1 MKISAFIV
9 LSLCA
14 ASVLS
19 QQPPKHVTLGSI
31 INQVFA
37 AEYTS
42 DQLLFQGRM
51 KTAAKTFSFTS
62 SPVALKRELINRGIS
77 GYIADNIALNVVEPV
92 VGEFKASKI
101 VSWMQS
107 EYATVSAVC
116 IYRATIQKFNVDFT
130 CVVGTAI
137 HDSAIDR
144 EAIEAVKRIVYTE
157 MKETAFNLNLKY
169 HVFTEKSLEQF
180 SSLKS
185 DKTQAD
191 LGQLMKNE
199 AGQREQ
205 VVYEL
210 NANKNDP
217 FIARLF
223 KNGLT
228 HFTSSA
234 VIESIEGVD
243 TPYLTEFSHYLA
255 DKLTLPGA
263 MRNSFIDQ
271 LYLASISDRSEWKD
285 ISFVYKLNVGEAKY
299 MSVMTVTDEPSNTMD
314 FVVCDIKAGFQMAP
328 DIIVSTVKK
337 SSFFGLFS
345 STSIR
350 IDRRPAELTDKSID
364 LLFKF
369 FKVSAFDKFRQFRGF

>member
-1 MKISAFIV
+1 MKISALFI
-9 LSLCA
+9 LGLCA
-14 ASVLS
+14 ASVLA
-19 QQPPKHVTLGSI
+19 QQAPKHVTLGSI
-31 INQVFA
+31 VNQVFA
-37 AEYTS
+37 TEHPA
-42 DQLLFQGRM
+42 DQLLFEGNI
-51 KTAAKTFSFTS
+51 KTAAKHFSFTS
-62 SPVALKRELINRGIS
+62 TQVAFKREIVSRGMS
-77 GYIADNIALNVVEPV
+77 AYLADNLALTITEPI
-92 VGEFKASKI
+92 VGEFKATRI

-107 EYATVSAVC
+107 EFGSVSAVC
-116 IYRATIQKFNVDFT
+116 IYRGTSQKFNVDFI

-137 HDSAIDR
+137 HDSAQDKDS
-144 EAIEAVKRIVYTE
+144 IEAVKRIIYTE
-157 MKETAFNLNLKY
+157 MREIAMNLNLKY
-169 HVFTEKSLEQF
+169 HVFTEKNLEQF
-180 SSLKS
+180 SALKS
-185 DKTQAD
+185 AKTQAD
-191 LGQLMKNE
+191 LGVMMKAE
-199 AGQREQ
+199 AGKRDE

-243 TPYLTEFSHYLA
+243 SPYLTEFSHYLA
-255 DKLTLPGA
+255 DKLNLPA
-263 MRNSFIDQ
+263 HIRTPLIDQ

-285 ISFVYKLNVGEAKY
+285 IAFTYKLNIGEAKY

-328 DIIVSTVKK
+328 DILVSTVTKK
-337 SSFFGLFS
+337 SFFGLFS

>member
-1 MKISAFIV
+1 MKISAFII
-9 LSLCA
+9 LGLCA

-31 INQVFA
+31 VNQVFA

-42 DQLLFQGRM
+42 DQLIFEGRM

-62 SPVALKRELINRGIS
+62 SQVAMKRELINRGFS
-77 GYIADNIALNVVEPV
+77 GYVADNIALNIVEPV

-107 EYATVSAVC
+107 EYSTVSTVC
-116 IYRATIQKFNVDFT
+116 IYRGTAQKFSVDFT
-130 CVVGTAI
+130 CVVGTAV
-137 HDSAIDR
+137 HDAATDI
-144 EAIEAVKRIVYTE
+144 EVIEAVKRIIYTE
-157 MKETAFNLNLKY
+157 MKEAAFSLNLKY
-169 HVFTEKSLEQF
+169 HVFTEKTLEQF
-180 SSLKS
+180 SGLKS
-185 DKTQAD
+185 AQTQAD
-191 LGQLMKNE
+191 LGNLMKNE

-255 DKLTLPGA
+255 DKLTLPAGIRSA
-263 MRNSFIDQ
+263 FIDQ

-299 MSVMTVTDEPSNTMD
+299 MSVMTVTDEPTNTMD